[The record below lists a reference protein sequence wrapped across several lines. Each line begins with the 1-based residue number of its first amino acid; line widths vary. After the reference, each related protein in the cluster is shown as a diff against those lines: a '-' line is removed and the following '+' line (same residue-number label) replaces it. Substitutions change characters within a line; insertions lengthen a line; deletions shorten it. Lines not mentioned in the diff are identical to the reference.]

1 MNMNK
6 LNTSITKKMSIPML
20 KQAES
25 AEKMIKMLFL
35 DTKKVKSR
43 QEEIPGDSLII
54 DANDFSYQKNDIILK
69 RIDDFMNV

>member
-1 MNMNK
+1 
-6 LNTSITKKMSIPML
+6 ML

-69 RIDDFMNV
+69 RIDDFMNVWNL